1 MPALRSLALP
11 IAVAA
16 SMLGSLTACSER
28 PTSFPD
34 RDGVIAAQAEW
45 CAALAKLQRA
55 GASWEHLNACKAAY
69 PTSSPTYLRAMT
81 SCFSRRMEAATE
93 SSPDRSQIILE
104 CNDEV
109 AVKINPDEPTAKQVL
124 DSRCARM
131 ARCEKIPVADC
142 KTAFSKLEAAQRVMF
157 TTIYNGAGR
166 YEIIDCLDNA
176 SCTDNEEAGRQAC
189 YKPTSDAL
197 LWFPD

>member
-16 SMLGSLTACSER
+16 SMFGLLTACPQR
-28 PTSFPD
+28 PTNFPD

-55 GASWEHLNACKAAY
+55 GKSWEHMNACKAAF
-69 PTSSPTYLRAMT
+69 PTASPTYLRAMT

-109 AVKINPDEPTAKQVL
+109 AVNINPDDPVAKPVVEA
-124 DSRCARM
+124 RCARM
-131 ARCEKIPVADC
+131 LRCENVPVATC
-142 KTAFSKLEAAQRVMF
+142 KSAFSKLESAQRAMF
-157 TTIYNGAGR
+157 TTIYNASGR
-166 YEIIDCLDNA
+166 YEIVDCLETA

-189 YKPTSDAL
+189 YQPTSDAL

>member
-16 SMLGSLTACSER
+16 SMLGLLSACPAR
-28 PTSFPD
+28 PTNFPD
-34 RDGVIAAQAEW
+34 RGPVAAAQAEW
-45 CAALAKLQRA
+45 CAALARLHRA
-55 GASWEHLNACKAAY
+55 GNSWEHMSACKAAY
-69 PTSSPTYLRAMT
+69 PTSSPAYLRAMT
-81 SCFSRRMEAATE
+81 KCFSRRMEAAAE
-93 SSPDRSQIILE
+93 SSPDRDQIILE

-109 AVKINPDEPTAKQVL
+109 AVTLNPDEPSAKPIIEA
-124 DSRCARM
+124 RCARM
-131 ARCEKIPVADC
+131 LRCENVPIAVC
-142 KTAFSKLEAAQRVMF
+142 KEAFNKLESAQRVMF
-157 TTIYNGAGR
+157 TTIYNDGGR

-189 YKPTSDAL
+189 YKPTSDEL

>member
-16 SMLGSLTACSER
+16 SMLALNACSER

-69 PTSSPTYLRAMT
+69 PTASPTYLRAMT

-109 AVKINPDEPTAKQVL
+109 AVKINPDEPEAAPVIE
-124 DSRCARM
+124 SRCARM
-131 ARCEKIPVADC
+131 ARCERVPVHAC
-142 KTAFSKLEAAQRVMF
+142 KSAFGKLESAQRAMF
-157 TTIYNGAGR
+157 TTIYNATGR
-166 YEIIDCLDNA
+166 YEIIDCLENA

>member
-16 SMLGSLTACSER
+16 SMLGLLTACSER

-55 GASWEHLNACKAAY
+55 GASWEHMNACKAAY

-109 AVKINPDEPTAKQVL
+109 AVNINPDDPVAAPVL
-124 DSRCARM
+124 ESRCARM
-131 ARCEKIPVADC
+131 LRCERVPIPTC
-142 KTAFSKLEAAQRVMF
+142 KATYGKLESAQRAMF
-157 TTIYNGAGR
+157 STIYNATGR
-166 YEIIDCLDNA
+166 YEIMDCFDNA